1 MEKEN
6 KGFTLL
12 EVLVAVVILA
22 LIAVPLL
29 RSFVSAYH
37 VNARSRETMRA
48 TTLAQNEMEIF
59 EREKLDVLLKYAKA
73 KDGTGGSGDA
83 DTGGAVDSAEKERLE
98 RYGDYEYSKESHST
112 TADDGKTQEHF
123 KYTFSKTGVIND
135 ESGRD
140 DFDVYVT
147 LDSAEYSDELPA
159 DPDTLSSIESANN
172 EQLLFMNTLSGAD
185 SASYVQRVNQMA
197 ADGSVVRAG
206 EDEEVYEMYVNR
218 QDPESYGS
226 RFNAMQFASLLNRTI
241 TLTIEQMDKGGQ
253 KITVAKVNYAYE
265 LANPSVGYESTD
277 DIDAL
282 TKKDWFDSIPEQSR
296 QYTSGDKVIFNNA
309 QNLDEDGKPVEL
321 KNVYLFYAPMAYDW
335 GSSTGH
341 PFVRNDRI
349 VVKNEDNL
357 PVNIYLIRQN
367 LCTASGNKVGI
378 YSNRDDDGVE
388 VAPPTVT
395 LSDKYKVDIDV
406 VEGIIGDDETAA
418 EITAQTGRVKKKG
431 QTYGSYFTNL
441 NLNPDDSEGTTPGT
455 MNPDDSEGTT
465 PGTIELRLKDAAN
478 GLPVGASDKE
488 IMEDLGLQTLD
499 ATQAKDR
506 IYTMTV
512 RVYRSGSD
520 ADGDGQ
526 PDADTEPLVEDKC

>member
-1 MEKEN
+1 MGNRALEKEN

-147 LDSAEYSDELPA
+147 LDPAAAEGDPSSDPA
-159 DPDTLSSIESANN
+159 ALYHAANT

-226 RFNAMQFASLLNRTI
+226 RFNGMQFASLLNRTI

-265 LANPSVGYESTD
+265 LADPSVGYESTD
-277 DIDAL
+277 DIAAL

-335 GSSTGH
+335 GSSSGD

-395 LSDKYKVDIDV
+395 LPLMYKVDIDV

-441 NLNPDDSEGTTPGT
+441 NLGTASAATPGT
-455 MNPDDSEGTT
+455 T
-465 PGTIELRLKDAAN
+465 ELRLMDAAS
-478 GLPVGASDKE
+478 GTEKDVGNKE
-488 IMEDLGLQTLD
+488 AVMEDLGLQTLD

-526 PDADTEPLVEDKC
+526 PDTDTEPLVELTGTKVE

>member
-1 MEKEN
+1 MENRALEKEN
-6 KGFTLL
+6 NGFTLL
-12 EVLVAVVILA
+12 EVLVAVIILA
-22 LIAVPLL
+22 LVAVPLL

-73 KDGTGGSGDA
+73 KDGSGGEDDPGDEEAGGS
-83 DTGGAVDSAEKERLE
+83 DTEEKERVE
-98 RYGDYEYSKESHST
+98 RYGDYEYSKEAHPT
-112 TADDGKTQEHF
+112 TDDDGKTQEHF
-123 KYTFSKTGVIND
+123 KYTFAKTGVIND

-140 DFDVYVT
+140 NFDVYVT
-147 LDSAEYSDELPA
+147 LDPAKYSDALPT
-159 DPDTLSSIESANN
+159 DPDTLSNIESANN
-172 EQLLFMNTLSGAD
+172 EGLLFMNTLSGAD

-265 LANPSVGYESTD
+265 LADPSVGYESTD
-277 DIDAL
+277 DTAAG
-282 TKKDWFDSIPEQSR
+282 TKNDWFKSIPEQSR

-309 QNLDEDGKPVEL
+309 QNLDEDGQPVEL

-335 GSSTGH
+335 GSSTGQ

-395 LSDKYKVDIDV
+395 LPLMYKVDIDV

-418 EITAQTGRVKKKG
+418 EITAQTGQVKKKG

-441 NLNPDDSEGTTPGT
+441 NLGTASGTAPGTT
-455 MNPDDSEGTT
+455 
-465 PGTIELRLKDAAN
+465 ELRLKDAASGAEEN
-478 GLPVGASDKE
+478 NKETVMENIGLK
-488 IMEDLGLQTLD
+488 TLD
-499 ATQAKDR
+499 TTQAKDR

-520 ADGDGQ
+520 ADGNGQ
-526 PDADTEPLVEDKC
+526 PDADMEPLVELTGTKVE